1 MSSLSKIT
9 KELLASYNLFPKKRL
24 GQHFLVDP
32 MVLERIIE
40 AAELNKDDVVL
51 EIGTGLGILTAELAK
66 RAKKVVSV
74 DVDQDMIDIS
84 RQVLK
89 DFDNVELIRADVL
102 KYLDRR
108 GVLQYAPKKIIGN
121 LPYYITAPIIEKIFC
136 LPKGDD
142 DHPRLLRAV
151 LMLQKEVAQRM
162 AANPGSKQ
170 YGSFSVFVQFHAEV
184 ELLSLVSKSSFIPW
198 PEVSSAIVVLSP
210 HKTPRYKVKDEKLFF
225 DIVHKA
231 FQQRRK
237 KLRNSLKDFKLEN
250 AGVDLNKRPEQL
262 SIEDFAALANS
273 GPA

>member
-1 MSSLSKIT
+1 
-9 KELLASYNLFPKKRL
+9 
-24 GQHFLVDP
+24 
-32 MVLERIIE
+32 
-40 AAELNKDDVVL
+40 
-51 EIGTGLGILTAELAK
+51 
-66 RAKKVVSV
+66 
-74 DVDQDMIDIS
+74 
-84 RQVLK
+84 
-89 DFDNVELIRADVL
+89 
-102 KYLDRR
+102 
-108 GVLQYAPKKIIGN
+108 
-121 LPYYITAPIIEKIFC
+121 
-136 LPKGDD
+136 
-142 DHPRLLRAV
+142 V

-184 ELLSLVSKSSFIPW
+184 ELFSLVSKSSFIPW

-262 SIEDFAALANS
+262 SIEDFAALSNFF
-273 GPA
+273 